1 MESLISQYT
10 NVVSQNLVAAVAAQI
25 SALPQQ
31 HRLGPD
37 DLVMSLESFS
47 DIWALTFTLAALFSN
62 SSIGITS
69 VAGSKVKYD
78 VAFRAVSPTVLL
90 STATTMSQAY
100 TDIKANTGSSW
111 QNFLR
116 WMQSR
121 SLSSG
126 IMPKFSAILP
136 SPRLIYIAESTSNDD
151 VPLISNEL
159 FDLRLLTGS
168 RIIHALTNAKV
179 AGAIAQTNIYDY
191 QIRGAGVSKYSH
203 FGPPLSSVEV
213 KFKETDNRSD
223 ADGAIGRL
231 VVTGPAVVGDEITIS
246 RIMTI
251 TESSTLCYA

>member
-1 MESLISQYT
+1 M
-10 NVVSQNLVAAVAAQI
+10 AAQI

-31 HRLGPD
+31 HRLGPA
-37 DLVMSLESFS
+37 DLVLSLESFS
-47 DIWALTFTLAALFSN
+47 DVWALTLTLAALFSN

-69 VAGSKVKYD
+69 VAGPKAKYD
-78 VAFRAVSPTVLL
+78 VAFRAISPTVLFT
-90 STATTMSQAY
+90 TATTMSQAY
-100 TDIKANTGSSW
+100 RDIKANTGSSW
-111 QNFLR
+111 QKFLR

-126 IMPKFSAILP
+126 IMPKFSGLLP
-136 SPRLIYIAESTSNDD
+136 SPRLIYVAESTSNDD
-151 VPLISNEL
+151 VSLSSNEL

-179 AGAIAQTNIYDY
+179 AGAVAQTNIYDY
-191 QIRGAGVSKYSH
+191 QIRGAAVSKYSH

-223 ADGAIGRL
+223 ENGAIGRL
-231 VVTGPAVVGDEITIS
+231 VVSGPAVVGEEITID
-246 RIMTI
+246 RVMTI

>member
-1 MESLISQYT
+1 M
-10 NVVSQNLVAAVAAQI
+10 AAVAAQI

-31 HRLGPD
+31 HRLGPA
-37 DLVMSLESFS
+37 DLVLSLESFN
-47 DIWALTFTLAALFSN
+47 DVWALTLTLAALFSN

-69 VAGSKVKYD
+69 VAGPKAKYD
-78 VAFRAVSPTVLL
+78 VALRAISPTVLFT
-90 STATTMSQAY
+90 TATTMSQAY
-100 TDIKANTGSSW
+100 RDIKANTSSSW
-111 QNFLR
+111 QKFLR

-126 IMPKFSAILP
+126 IMPKFSGILP
-136 SPRLIYIAESTSNDD
+136 SPRLVYVAESTSNDD
-151 VPLISNEL
+151 VPLSSNEI

-179 AGAIAQTNIYDY
+179 AGAIAQTNLYDY

-223 ADGAIGRL
+223 ANGAIGKL
-231 VVTGPAVVGDEITIS
+231 VVSGPAVVGEEITID
-246 RIMTI
+246 RVLTI
-251 TESSTLCYA
+251 TESNTLCYA

>member
-1 MESLISQYT
+1 M
-10 NVVSQNLVAAVAAQI
+10 AAQI

-31 HRLGPD
+31 HRLGPT
-37 DLVMSLESFS
+37 DLVLSLESFS
-47 DIWALTFTLAALFSN
+47 DVWALTLTLAALFSN

-69 VAGSKVKYD
+69 VAGPKAKYD
-78 VAFRAVSPTVLL
+78 VAFRAISPTVVFT
-90 STATTMSQAY
+90 TATTMSQAY
-100 TDIKANTGSSW
+100 RDIKANTSSSW
-111 QNFLR
+111 QKFLY

-126 IMPKFSAILP
+126 IMPKFSGLLP
-136 SPRLIYIAESTSNDD
+136 SPRLIYVAESTSNDD
-151 VPLISNEL
+151 VPLSSKEL

-179 AGAIAQTNIYDY
+179 AGAVAQTNIYDY

-223 ADGAIGRL
+223 ENGAIGRL
-231 VVTGPAVVGDEITIS
+231 VVSGPAVVGEEITS
-246 RIMTI
+246 DRVMTI